1 MTNRRQFLQGAVGAA
16 GFLGVAGLHA
26 AGLLG
31 SAAAATD
38 VNPADRRL
46 KLLFLGGTGF
56 IGPHQINHALARG
69 HEVTMF
75 NRGSKPNM
83 YGDRVEELI
92 GNRDA
97 NVDQGLAVLEGDRR
111 WDVVIDNSGYVTR
124 HVRDSL
130 ELLKDRC
137 DRYLY
142 VSTVAA
148 YDFSEA
154 GHKDENAKLA
164 TMGDDPDENV
174 TWETYGPLKG
184 DCDALV
190 RKVMGDRATIVRP
203 TYIIGPGDHTD
214 RFTWWAH
221 RIHQGGDVIGPA
233 HREVT
238 VSAVDAR
245 DMCPW
250 IITLAE
256 NDTPG
261 VFNAAGSVFT
271 REGMLWAIKGST
283 GREVTFHWPSAELAE
298 ELELP
303 APMMDWGH
311 ESNSFDNAASRAA
324 GLDYRPLAD
333 SARDTVEWFAG
344 LDEERRKNARGWPTP
359 ELEQEALARMKG

>member
-16 GFLGVAGLHA
+16 GLVGLHA

-31 SAAAATD
+31 TASASE
-38 VNPADRRL
+38 VPPADKKL

-56 IGPHQINHALARG
+56 IGPHQINHALSRG

-83 YGDRVEELI
+83 YGDRVEEI
-92 GNRDA
+92 KGNRDNNIDA
-97 NVDQGLAVLEGDRR
+97 GLKPLEGDRT

-124 HVRDSL
+124 HVRDSV

-137 DRYLY
+137 RRYIY
-142 VSTVAA
+142 ISTVAA

-154 GHKDENAKLA
+154 GHKPEDAKLDS
-164 TMGDDPDENV
+164 MGDNDSEEV

-184 DCDALV
+184 DCDTLV
-190 RKVMGDRATIVRP
+190 SESLGDKATIVRP

-221 RIHQGGDVIGPA
+221 RIHQGGDMVGPA
-233 HREVT
+233 HPEVA
-238 VSAVDAR
+238 VAGVDAR

-261 VFNAAGSVFT
+261 AFNAAGPAYT
-271 REGMLWAIKGST
+271 RAGMLWAIKGST
-283 GREVTFHWPSAELAE
+283 GKEVNIHWPSSELAE

-303 APMMDWGH
+303 QPMMDWGTD
-311 ESNSFDNAASRAA
+311 SNYFPNAASREA

-333 SARDTVEWFAG
+333 SAKDTVEWFAG
-344 LDEERRKNARGWPTP
+344 LDEERRKNARGWPTA
-359 ELEQEALARMKG
+359 ELESKALARIRA